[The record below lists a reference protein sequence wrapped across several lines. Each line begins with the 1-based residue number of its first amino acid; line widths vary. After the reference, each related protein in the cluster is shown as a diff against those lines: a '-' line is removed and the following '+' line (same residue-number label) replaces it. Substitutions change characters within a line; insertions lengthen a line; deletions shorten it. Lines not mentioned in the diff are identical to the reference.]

1 MSSHFLL
8 QRIFSLQ
15 GSNLDPEILLNFR
28 QICYH
33 LSHQKIPGYII
44 FAVVVQSLSHVWL
57 WNPMDCTM
65 PGFPVLPHLPELA
78 QLRPTELV
86 MPSNHLLLCHPLL
99 FLLSIFPASGSFL
112 MSWLFTSVGQIIG
125 ASASA
130 SVLPMNIQDWFPL
143 ELTGLISLQLMG
155 LSSHVSHGTIKSLI
169 SLQSKGL
176 SSAKL
181 SNTGYIEKEIFTDTK
196 SYSSLPSNYT
206 ISLTSY

>member
-155 LSSHVSHGTIKSLI
+155 LSSHWFPCSPRDSQV
-169 SLQSKGL
+169 L
-176 SSAKL
+176 SCPTLVILKKRFSQILRVILA
-181 SNTGYIEKEIFTDTK
+181 SPQITPYH
-196 SYSSLPSNYT
+196 
-206 ISLTSY
+206 